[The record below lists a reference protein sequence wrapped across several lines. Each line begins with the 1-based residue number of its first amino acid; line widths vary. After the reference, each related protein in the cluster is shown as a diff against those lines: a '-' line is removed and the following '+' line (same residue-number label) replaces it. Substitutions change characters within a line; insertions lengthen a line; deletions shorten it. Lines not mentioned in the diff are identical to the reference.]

1 MKKKFLFAVVATVA
15 CMTLTACGNPLKLL
29 PEADGENIY
38 DVDEKTTGNEAAD
51 TIISALKK
59 DEVIEKKISE
69 FSVEDREDKESKEK
83 SLIEV
88 CVVYENKEASFEK
101 HFDVTMKY
109 DEDDKEWNV
118 KEYVEDIRSSVVK
131 PKKGVDEETLK
142 HDILL
147 YAPSPKLGD
156 KSVYLK
162 DGSFELKVEKDNL
175 DYDKKQSRATDEVK
189 VNVTIDDGICI
200 YETSLKAS
208 YYFSNYYNY
217 SGEYE
222 WNHDA
227 IEWSEDYTV
236 EYSDTFKEYFTPDN
250 MIKNIESR
258 NLYLLNDYYALT
270 VDLFDDYS
278 FDEPEVDGGIVKV
291 PGTTHFKN
299 NVLMDV
305 YLDFTMT
312 FYAYSEPY
320 EFGGFDGSPTIRA
333 DYSNLPVELVSRV
346 FDKYDN
352 TKELGDLYIKF
363 DSVSASEITGTL
375 VYTPDGGSEQEISFT
390 GAEYASWGEQVPGM
404 ISLTLDEEVTW
415 EKYSRTD
422 TIYLSYDP
430 ITGKLVSDK
439 TYGAYFSLW
448 VIMTE

>member
-1 MKKKFLFAVVATVA
+1 MKKKFLFAVIVTVT
-15 CMTLTACGNPLKLL
+15 CLTLTACGNPLKLL

-38 DVDEKTTGNEAAD
+38 NADEKTTGNEAAD

-59 DEVIEKKISE
+59 DEVIDKKISE

-118 KEYVEDIRSSVVK
+118 KEYVEDIKSSVVK

-258 NLYLLNDYYALT
+258 DLYILNDYYSLT

-291 PGTTHFKN
+291 PGTAHFKN

-320 EFGGFDGSPTIRA
+320 EFGGYDGSPTIRA
-333 DYSNLPVELVSRV
+333 DYSNMQVEVVSRV

-363 DSVSASEITGTL
+363 DSVSASDITGTL
-375 VYTPDGGSEQEISFT
+375 VYTPDNGSEQEISFT